1 MLTLYL
7 MTEKGHQV
15 LSAMVESRFASL
27 IDKVIAARDIGVQ
40 NDFFE
45 DIQALCITNNIE
57 FYEKASSVKNT
68 SKYSFA
74 ISWRWLIDAPNLI
87 VLHDSLL
94 PRYRG
99 FAPLVSAL
107 INGDKKIGVT
117 ALFANKEFDQGDII
131 AQMATEI
138 DYPIKI
144 NQAIKVVA
152 SLYTQIT
159 LDIVKTLENT
169 CVIEAVKQNDL
180 IATYSL
186 WRDEEDY
193 VVTWNENAAVIERFV
208 NAVGFP
214 YKGASTYID
223 GRIARIEEVE
233 QIDDVII
240 ENRTSGKVLFINN
253 GMPTVVCG
261 KGLLRINKLKWDD
274 GTDALP
280 LKSFRTRFK

>member
-1 MLTLYL
+1 

-15 LSAMVESRFASL
+15 LSAMVESRFVSL
-27 IDKVIAARDIGVQ
+27 IDKVIAAKDRSVQ

-45 DIQALCITNNIE
+45 DIQALCIINNIE
-57 FYEKASSVKNT
+57 FYEKASSVTNT

-74 ISWRWLIDAPNLI
+74 ISWRWLIDVPNLI

-159 LDIVKTLENT
+159 LDIVKTLEDT
-169 CVIEAVKQNDL
+169 GAIEAVKQNDL

>member
-1 MLTLYL
+1 
-7 MTEKGHQV
+7 
-15 LSAMVESRFASL
+15 MVESRFVSL
-27 IDKVIAARDIGVQ
+27 IDKVIAAKDRSVQ

-45 DIQALCITNNIE
+45 DIQALCIINNIE
-57 FYEKASSVKNT
+57 FYEKASSVTNT

-74 ISWRWLIDAPNLI
+74 ISWRWLIDVPNLI

-159 LDIVKTLENT
+159 LDIVKTLEDT
-169 CVIEAVKQNDL
+169 GAIEAVKQNDL